1 MRSSC
6 KCPTLLGLDKELM
19 LINWPNVNA
28 KRKKRTVSYHGNSGS
43 ARILNMCPCLLSFAA
58 LWSLTVNP
66 WFHRES

>member
-43 ARILNMCPCLLSFAA
+43 ARILNVSMSA
-58 LWSLTVNP
+58 LFCCSLE
-66 WFHRES
+66 FDSESLVS